1 MKIYSGVYIYM
12 YIALYIHTYVHTCA
26 LRLVISRGL
35 VALAVQIPIQIC
47 DGQLLGDHADPTN
60 KDPGSG
66 FYSYMGSWDC
76 VIFSFFTHHHH
87 ILLYTCIHTCIYIYI
102 YIYIH

>member
-1 MKIYSGVYIYM
+1 M

-26 LRLVISRGL
+26 LRLVISRGLGL

-60 KDPGSG
+60 KGPGSG

-76 VIFSFFTHHHH
+76 VIFSFFTHHDH

-102 YIYIH
+102 H